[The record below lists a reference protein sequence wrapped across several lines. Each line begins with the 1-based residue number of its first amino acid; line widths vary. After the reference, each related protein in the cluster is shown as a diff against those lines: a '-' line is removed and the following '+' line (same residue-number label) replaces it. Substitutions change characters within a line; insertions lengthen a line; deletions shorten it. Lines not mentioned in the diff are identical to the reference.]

1 MCLIAWHW
9 QPAHATTP
17 LLLLANRDEFYARPT
32 SALHW
37 WPDAPVLAGRDEQA
51 GGTWLGVNRRGQL
64 AALTNY
70 RDPLNH
76 RADAPSRGALV
87 TEFLAGNDSAQ
98 TYLDTL
104 VGQCEDYNPFNL
116 LVFDGEQLLGLESRH
131 RRVVTIAPGIGA
143 VSNADFS
150 TPWPKLRGLQSGL
163 RAAIASGDTHAPQ
176 DAQLL
181 ALLHNDQR
189 ALDVDLPHTGLEL
202 SHERLLSAA
211 FIKSPSYGT
220 RACSIVRTSRDEVR
234 FLEESFNASGRISSQ
249 TQVFKTDR
257 ELA

>member
-70 RDPLNH
+70 RDPLNN

-87 TEFLAGNDSAQ
+87 SGFLTGNHSAQ
-98 TYLDTL
+98 TYLDSL

-116 LVFDGEQLLGLESRH
+116 LVFDGQQLLGLESRH
-131 RRVVTIAPGIGA
+131 RRVLLLAPGIGA

-163 RAAIASGDTHAPQ
+163 HAAIASDPTQDT
-176 DAQLL
+176 QLL
-181 ALLHNDQR
+181 ALLHNDQP
-189 ALDVDLPHTGLEL
+189 ALDPDLPHTGLDL
-202 SHERLLSAA
+202 THERLLSAA

-220 RACSIVRTSRDEVR
+220 RACSIVRAGREEVH

-249 TQVFKTDR
+249 TQVFKTDSPQ
-257 ELA
+257 A

>member
-37 WPDAPVLAGRDEQA
+37 WQDAPVLAGRDEQA
-51 GGTWLGVNRRGQL
+51 GGTWLGVNRRGHL

-70 RDPLNH
+70 RDPLNN

-87 TEFLAGNDSAQ
+87 TDFLAGNDSAQ

-104 VGQCEDYNPFNL
+104 LGQCEDYNPFNL
-116 LVFDGEQLLGLESRH
+116 LVFDGQQLLGLESRH

-163 RAAIASGDTHAPQ
+163 DAAITSDATQDT
-176 DAQLL
+176 QLL
-181 ALLHNDQR
+181 ALLHNDQP
-189 ALDVDLPHTGLEL
+189 ALDVDLPHTGLDL
-202 SHERLLSAA
+202 THERLLSAA

-220 RACSIVRTSRDEVR
+220 RACSIVRVGGEEVR
-234 FLEESFNASGRISSQ
+234 FLEESFNATGRISSQ
-249 TQVFKTDR
+249 TIAFKTDSPQ
-257 ELA
+257 A

>member
-9 QPAHATTP
+9 QPAHPTS
-17 LLLLANRDEFYARPT
+17 LLLLANRDEFHARPT

-70 RDPLNH
+70 RDPLNN

-87 TEFLAGNDSAQ
+87 SEFLAGNDSAH
-98 TYLDTL
+98 TYLDRL
-104 VGQCEDYNPFNL
+104 LDRCPDYNPFNL

-131 RRVVTIAPGIGA
+131 RRVLPLAPGIGA

-150 TPWPKLRGLQSGL
+150 TPWPKLSGLQSGL
-163 RAAIASGDTHAPQ
+163 NAAIASDATP

-181 ALLHNDQR
+181 ALLHNDQP
-189 ALDVDLPHTGLEL
+189 ALDVDLPHTGLDL

-211 FIKSPSYGT
+211 FIRSPHYGT
-220 RACSIVRTSRDEVR
+220 RACSIVRVGRDEVR
-234 FLEESFNASGRISSQ
+234 FLEESFNATGRTSSE
-249 TQVFKTDR
+249 TVVFKTDSQ
-257 ELA
+257 LA